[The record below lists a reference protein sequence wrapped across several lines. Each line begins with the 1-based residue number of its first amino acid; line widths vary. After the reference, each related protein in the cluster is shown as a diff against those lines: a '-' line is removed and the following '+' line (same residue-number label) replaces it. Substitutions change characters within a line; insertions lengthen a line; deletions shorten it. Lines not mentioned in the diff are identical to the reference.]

1 MCIFDIWCLAD
12 QKIPLPEDRD
22 MQGFLPLA
30 KTFSNLDFKEEE
42 IEDEKIQR
50 FIRAQRLI
58 HFGTWISNHEVNG
71 AKLIVTKY
79 VIFYTYINYIYFKY
93 FSAGKIQKME

>member
-1 MCIFDIWCLAD
+1 MPFVDE
-12 QKIPLPEDRD
+12 KIPLSEDRD

-30 KTFSNLDFKEEE
+30 KSFTNFDFKAEE

-50 FIRAQRLI
+50 FIRSKRLI
-58 HFGTWISNHEVNG
+58 DFGTWISNYDVNG

-79 VIFYTYINYIYFKY
+79 VSICYF
-93 FSAGKIQKME
+93 